1 MLSKKELA
9 MRHVTGFSNS
19 TKIRYIVNGFGMYG
33 TINDIYTKTATVSHG
48 EALRLAIQKLAY
60 DRRRSSFRGE
70 GRPVGV
76 SITHE
81 GVQVQ
86 IDLMAN

>member
-1 MLSKKELA
+1 
-9 MRHVTGFSNS
+9 MRHVSGFSNS

-33 TINDIYTKTATVSHG
+33 TVNDLFTKTATVSHG
-48 EALRLAIQKLAY
+48 AALRLAIQKLAY
-60 DRRRSSFRGE
+60 DRRHSPNTGDA
-70 GRPVGV
+70 RPVGV
-76 SITHE
+76 GITYE

>member
-1 MLSKKELA
+1 

-19 TKIRYIVNGFGMYG
+19 TKIRFIVNGFGMYG

-60 DRRRSSFRGE
+60 IRRHSASTGE

-76 SITHE
+76 CITHE
-81 GVQVQ
+81 GIQVQ
-86 IDLMAN
+86 IDLMVN

>member
-1 MLSKKELA
+1 

-19 TKIRYIVNGFGMYG
+19 TKIRFIINGFGMYA
-33 TINDIYTKTATVSHG
+33 TINDIYTKTTTVSHG
-48 EALRLAIQKLAY
+48 AALRFAVERLAY
-60 DRRRSSFRGE
+60 IRRHSPNTGE

-76 SITHE
+76 GITHE
-81 GVQVQ
+81 GHQVQ

>member
-1 MLSKKELA
+1 
-9 MRHVTGFSNS
+9 MRHVPGFSNS

-33 TINDIYTKTATVSHG
+33 TVNDIYTKTATVTHG
-48 EALRLAIQKLAY
+48 NALRLAIQKLAY
-60 DRRRSSFRGE
+60 DRRHSSFKGD

-76 SITHE
+76 AITHE

>member
-1 MLSKKELA
+1 MLTQKESA
-9 MRHVTGFSNS
+9 MRYVTGFSNS
-19 TKIRYIVNGFGMYG
+19 TKIRFIINGFGMYA

-48 EALRLAIQKLAY
+48 AALRLAMQKLAY
-60 DRRRSSFRGE
+60 DRRHSSFRGE

-76 SITHE
+76 GITHE
-81 GVQVQ
+81 GHQVQ